1 VIGMAHSL
9 KLTVIAEGVETR
21 EQLEFL
27 RGHDC
32 DQMQGFYF
40 SKPVPADE
48 VAALLVQP
56 AVSHAA
62 AGD

>member
-1 VIGMAHSL
+1 M
-9 KLTVIAEGVETR
+9 ETR
-21 EQLEFL
+21 EQLDFL

-40 SKPVPADE
+40 SKPVPAGDI
-48 VAALLVQP
+48 AALLAQP
-56 AVSHAA
+56 SGARAA